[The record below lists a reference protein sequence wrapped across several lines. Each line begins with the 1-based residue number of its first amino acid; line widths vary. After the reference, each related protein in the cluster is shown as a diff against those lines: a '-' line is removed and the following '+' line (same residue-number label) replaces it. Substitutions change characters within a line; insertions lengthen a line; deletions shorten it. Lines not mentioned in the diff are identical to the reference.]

1 LKKKKQIS
9 DKGGKIMEKKET
21 ELKKVKKSFWS
32 IIKDSFNKANSG
44 CGPGCGCHIEEKSSE
59 DKSSANRSK
68 E

>member
-1 LKKKKQIS
+1 
-9 DKGGKIMEKKET
+9 MEKKET